1 MKLHRNDT
9 CKNCN
14 VWHTVPTVT
23 DVIRLTDLASP
34 VFTPEAQQI
43 IDGMA
48 AMAQYCPLTVAAL
61 HEQASAQTGLSDFGD
76 QGYRERMAVLL
87 QAFDELPN
95 FTSFGRTYAFS
106 LMLTFLKGRLRVI
119 DHLKRHPEIFDI
131 EVAAPLIIA
140 GLPRTGTTHLH
151 SLLAADP
158 ALRSLPYWE
167 AQEPLPA
174 PGEEGTIEPRRQR
187 TGDALN
193 ISNTLMPYF
202 QMMHEMTIDHI
213 HEDIGLMV
221 QDFASGF
228 FTTLTH
234 LPRWS
239 DYLASHDQ
247 TSGYQFLRLML
258 QVLTHQDGY
267 QRRWVLKSPQHLEQ
281 FVPLR
286 EVFPDATFIVTHRD
300 PVDVSVSMATMMT
313 YTMRMSVD
321 KVDVPTV
328 ANYWITRIDEMLSA
342 CMRDRDLLPA
352 DRSIDVRFDEFM
364 ADDLAMVQR
373 VWDVAGYEP
382 NTESRQAVADYLV
395 GHTRN
400 RLGRIDYRPEDLGLD
415 RAELE
420 RRFAPYVARFVS

>member
-1 MKLHRNDT
+1 
-9 CKNCN
+9 
-14 VWHTVPTVT
+14 VT
-23 DVIRLTDLASP
+23 DAIHITDLARP
-34 VFTPEAQQI
+34 TFTPEAQTI

-48 AMAQYCPLTVAAL
+48 AMAEYCPLTTEAL
-61 HEQASAQTGLSDFGD
+61 HEQASAQTGLTDFGEQD
-76 QGYRERMAVLL
+76 YRERMAVLL
-87 QAFDELPN
+87 EAFGELPHM
-95 FTSFGRTYAFS
+95 TGFGRTYAFS

-119 DHLKRHPEIFDI
+119 DHLKHHPEIFDI
-131 EVAAPLIIA
+131 DIAAPMVIA

-202 QMMHEMTIDHI
+202 TLMHEMTIDHI

-221 QDFASGF
+221 QDFSSGF

-239 DYLASHDQ
+239 DYLRDHDQ
-247 TSGYQFLRLML
+247 TPGYQFLRMML
-258 QVLTHQDGY
+258 QLLQHQDGY
-267 QRRWVLKSPQHLEQ
+267 DRRWVLKSPQHLEQ
-281 FVPLR
+281 FIPILN
-286 EVFPDATFIVTHRD
+286 VFPDASFIVTHRD
-300 PVDVSVSMATMMT
+300 PVDVAVSMATMMT

-321 KVDVPTV
+321 QVDVKTV
-328 ANYWITRIDEMLSA
+328 AEYWITRIDELLSA
-342 CMRDRDLLPA
+342 CMRDHDRLPA
-352 DRSIDVRFDEFM
+352 DRTIDVCFDEFM

-373 VWDVAGYEP
+373 VWDVAGYRP
-382 NTESRQAVADYLV
+382 SAESREAVATYLA
-395 GHTRN
+395 GHRRG
-400 RLGRIDYRPEDLGLD
+400 RLGRVEYHAEDLGLD
-415 RAELE
+415 KGDLR
-420 RRFAPYVARFVS
+420 RRFAPYVERFVRPATSR

>member
-1 MKLHRNDT
+1 MS
-9 CKNCN
+9 
-14 VWHTVPTVT
+14 VPVNTSAASPSAT
-23 DVIRLTDLASP
+23 PGAIRITDLARP
-34 VFTPEAQQI
+34 TFTAEAQAI
-43 IDGMA
+43 IDGMS
-48 AMAQYCPLTVAAL
+48 AMADYCPLTADAL
-61 HEQASAQTGLSDFGD
+61 HEQATAQTGLSDFGSQD
-76 QGYRERMAVLL
+76 YRERMDVLL
-87 QAFDELPN
+87 QAFGELSN
-95 FTSFGRTYAFS
+95 FTAFGRTYAFS

-119 DHLKRHPEIFDI
+119 DHLNRHPEIFDVEI
-131 EVAAPLIIA
+131 AAPMVIA

-174 PGEEGTIEPRRQR
+174 PGEEGTTEPRRQR

-202 QMMHEMTIDHI
+202 QLMHEMTIDHI

-239 DYLASHDQ
+239 DYLRDHDQ
-247 TSGYQFLRLML
+247 TPGYQFLRMML
-258 QVLTHQDGY
+258 QVLQHQDGRD
-267 QRRWVLKSPQHLEQ
+267 RRWVLKSPQHLEQ
-281 FVPLR
+281 FVPIMK
-286 EVFPDATFIVTHRD
+286 VFPDATFIVTHRD
-300 PVDVSVSMATMMT
+300 PVDVAVSMATMMT

-328 ANYWITRIDEMLSA
+328 ANYWIGRIDEMLCA
-342 CMRDRDLLPA
+342 CLRDHAKLPA
-352 DRSIDVRFDEFM
+352 DRTIDVRFDEFM

-373 VWDVAGYEP
+373 VWDVAGYQP
-382 NTESRQAVADYLV
+382 SDESRAAVAGYLA
-395 GHTRN
+395 GHTRG
-400 RLGRIDYRPEDLGLD
+400 RLGRVDYRPADLGLD
-415 RAELE
+415 RDDLSQ
-420 RRFAPYVARFVS
+420 RFAPYVERFVR

>member
-1 MKLHRNDT
+1 M
-9 CKNCN
+9 
-14 VWHTVPTVT
+14 T
-23 DVIRLTDLASP
+23 DAIHITDLARP
-34 VFTPEAQQI
+34 TFTPEAQLI

-48 AMAQYCPLTVAAL
+48 AMADYCPLTTDAL
-61 HEQASAQTGLSDFGD
+61 HEQASAQTGLTDYGEQD
-76 QGYRERMAVLL
+76 YRKRMAVLL
-87 QAFDELPN
+87 EAFNELPHL
-95 FTSFGRTYAFS
+95 TAFGRTYAFS

-131 EVAAPLIIA
+131 DIAAPMVIA

-202 QMMHEMTIDHI
+202 TLMHEMTIDHI

-221 QDFASGF
+221 QDFSSGF

-239 DYLASHDQ
+239 DYLRDHDQ
-247 TSGYQFLRLML
+247 TPGYQFLRMML
-258 QVLTHQDGY
+258 QVLQHQDGY
-267 QRRWVLKSPQHLEQ
+267 DRRWVLKSPQHLEQ
-281 FVPLR
+281 FIPILN
-286 EVFPDATFIVTHRD
+286 VFPDATFIVTHRD
-300 PVDVSVSMATMMT
+300 PVDVAVSMATMMT

-321 KVDVPTV
+321 EVDVETV
-328 ANYWITRIDEMLSA
+328 AEYWITRIDELLSA
-342 CMRDRDLLPA
+342 CLRDHDRLPA
-352 DRSIDVRFDEFM
+352 DRTIDVRFDEFM

-373 VWDVAGYEP
+373 VWDVAGYRP
-382 NTESRQAVADYLV
+382 SPESREAVAAHLA
-395 GHTRN
+395 GHRRG
-400 RLGRIDYRPEDLGLD
+400 RLGRVEYHAEDLGLNKD
-415 RAELE
+415 DLR
-420 RRFAPYVARFVS
+420 RRFAPYVERFVTPATSP

>member
-1 MKLHRNDT
+1 MS
-9 CKNCN
+9 
-14 VWHTVPTVT
+14 VPVNTPAASASAT
-23 DVIRLTDLASP
+23 PGAIRITDLARP
-34 VFTPEAQQI
+34 TFTSEAQAI

-48 AMAQYCPLTVAAL
+48 AMADYCPLTADAL
-61 HEQASAQTGLSDFGD
+61 HEQATAQTGLSDFGSQD
-76 QGYRERMAVLL
+76 YRERMDVLL
-87 QAFDELPN
+87 QAFGELPN
-95 FTSFGRTYAFS
+95 FTAFGRTYAFS

-119 DHLKRHPEIFDI
+119 DHLHRHPEIFDI
-131 EVAAPLIIA
+131 QIAAPMVIA

-174 PGEEGTIEPRRQR
+174 PGEEGSIEPRRQR

-202 QMMHEMTIDHI
+202 QLMHEMTIDHI

-239 DYLASHDQ
+239 DYLRDHDQ
-247 TSGYQFLRLML
+247 TPGYQFLRMML
-258 QVLTHQDGY
+258 QVLQHQDGRD
-267 QRRWVLKSPQHLEQ
+267 RRWVLKSPQHLEQ
-281 FVPLR
+281 FVPIMK
-286 EVFPDATFIVTHRD
+286 VFPDATFIVTHRD
-300 PVDVSVSMATMMT
+300 PVDVAVSMATMMT

-328 ANYWITRIDEMLSA
+328 ANYWIGRIDEMLSA
-342 CMRDRDLLPA
+342 CLRDHAKLPA
-352 DRSIDVRFDEFM
+352 ERTIDVRFDEFM

-373 VWDVAGYEP
+373 VWDVAGYQP
-382 NTESRQAVADYLV
+382 DDQSRAAVAAYLA
-395 GHTRN
+395 GHTRG
-400 RLGRIDYRPEDLGLD
+400 RLGRVDYRPEDLGLD
-415 RAELE
+415 RGDLR
-420 RRFAPYVARFVS
+420 RRFAPYVERFVR

>member
-1 MKLHRNDT
+1 
-9 CKNCN
+9 
-14 VWHTVPTVT
+14 VT
-23 DVIRLTDLASP
+23 DVIHLTDLAKP
-34 VFTPEAQQI
+34 IFTPEAQMI

-48 AMAQYCPLTVAAL
+48 AMADYCPLTTEAL
-61 HEQASAQTGLSDFGD
+61 HEQAAAQTGLSDFGNQD
-76 QGYRERMAVLL
+76 YRERMVVLL
-87 QAFDELPN
+87 EAFNELPRM
-95 FTSFGRTYAFS
+95 TPFGRTYAFS

-119 DHLKRHPEIFDI
+119 DHLKRHPEIFDVDI
-131 EVAAPLIIA
+131 EAPMVIA

-202 QMMHEMTIDHI
+202 TLMHDMTIDHI

-221 QDFASGF
+221 QDFSSGF

-239 DYLASHDQ
+239 DYLRDNDQ
-247 TSGYQFLRLML
+247 TPGYQFLRMML
-258 QVLTHQDGY
+258 QVLQHQDGY
-267 QRRWVLKSPQHLEQ
+267 DRRWVLKSPQHLEQ
-281 FVPLR
+281 FIPILN
-286 EVFPDATFIVTHRD
+286 VFPDATFIVTHRD
-300 PVDVSVSMATMMT
+300 PVDVAVSMATMMT

-321 KVDVPTV
+321 EVDVNTV
-328 ANYWITRIDEMLSA
+328 AEYWITRIDEMLSA
-342 CMRDRDLLPA
+342 CMRDHDQLPA
-352 DRSIDVRFDEFM
+352 ERTIDVRFDEFM

-373 VWDVAGYEP
+373 VWDVAAYAP
-382 NTESRQAVADYLV
+382 SLESKKAVAGYMS
-395 GHTRN
+395 GHQRG
-400 RLGRIDYRPEDLGLD
+400 RLGRVEYHAEDLGLD
-415 RAELE
+415 KEDLR
-420 RRFAPYVARFVS
+420 RRFAPYVERFVKAS

>member
-1 MKLHRNDT
+1 MPAADAVH
-9 CKNCN
+9 
-14 VWHTVPTVT
+14 
-23 DVIRLTDLASP
+23 ITDLARP
-34 VFTPEAQQI
+34 TFTPDAQAI

-48 AMAQYCPLTVAAL
+48 AMAQYCPLTADAL
-61 HEQASAQTGLSDFGD
+61 HEQASAQTGLTDFGEQD
-76 QGYRERMAVLL
+76 YRERMSVLL
-87 QAFDELPN
+87 QAFDELPEL
-95 FTSFGRTYAFS
+95 TDFGRTYAFS

-119 DHLKRHPEIFDI
+119 DHLNRNPGIFDI
-131 EVAAPLIIA
+131 DVAAPMVIA

-202 QMMHEMTIDHI
+202 QLMHEMTIDHI

-239 DYLASHDQ
+239 DYLRDNDQ
-247 TSGYQFLRLML
+247 TPGYQFLRMML
-258 QVLTHQDGY
+258 QVLTHEDGY
-267 QRRWVLKSPQHLEQ
+267 SRRWILKSPQHLEQ
-281 FVPLR
+281 FVPLLN
-286 EVFPDATFIVTHRD
+286 VFPDATFIITHRD

-321 KVDVPTV
+321 QVDVHTV
-328 ANYWITRIDEMLSA
+328 AEYWITRIEEMLSA
-342 CMRDRDLLPA
+342 CMRDHHLLPP
-352 DRSIDVRFDEFM
+352 DRTIDVRFDEFM
-364 ADDLAMVQR
+364 ADDLAMAQR
-373 VWDVAGYEP
+373 VWDTAGYRP
-382 NTESRQAVADYLV
+382 SDESRKAVSEYMA
-395 GHTRN
+395 GHARG
-400 RLGRIDYRPEDLGLD
+400 RLGNVEYHPEDLGLD
-415 RAELE
+415 KDDLR
-420 RRFAPYVARFVS
+420 RRFAPYVERFVS

>member
-1 MKLHRNDT
+1 VP
-9 CKNCN
+9 N
-14 VWHTVPTVT
+14 VTGAVH
-23 DVIRLTDLASP
+23 ITDLASP
-34 VFTPEAQQI
+34 TFSPEAQAI

-48 AMAQYCPLTVAAL
+48 AMADYCPLTPDAL

-76 QGYRERMAVLL
+76 QGYRERMDVLL
-87 QAFDELPN
+87 QAFGELPN
-95 FTSFGRTYAFS
+95 FTAFGRTYAFS

-119 DHLKRHPEIFDI
+119 DHLKRHPEIFDV
-131 EVAAPLIIA
+131 EVSAPLIIA

-167 AQEPLPA
+167 AQEPIPP

-193 ISNTLMPYF
+193 ISNTLMPHF
-202 QMMHEMTIDHI
+202 QLMHEMTIDHI

-221 QDFASGF
+221 QDFSSGF

-239 DYLASHDQ
+239 NYLRDHDQ

-258 QVLTHQDGY
+258 QVLQHQDGRD
-267 QRRWVLKSPQHLEQ
+267 RRWILKSPQHLEQ
-281 FVPLR
+281 FVPLLN
-286 EVFPDATFIVTHRD
+286 VFPDATFIVTHRD

-328 ANYWITRIDEMLSA
+328 ANYWVTRIDEMLTA
-342 CMRDRDLLPA
+342 CMRDHDRLPPE
-352 DRSIDVRFDEFM
+352 RTIDVRFDEFM
-364 ADDLAMVQR
+364 ADDLAMIQR
-373 VWDVAGYEP
+373 VWDTAGYEP
-382 NTESRQAVADYLV
+382 DVNSRKAVGDYLA
-395 GHTRN
+395 GHTRG
-400 RLGRIDYRPEDLGLD
+400 RLGTVDYRPEDLGLD
-415 RAELE
+415 RDDLR
-420 RRFAPYVARFVS
+420 RRFAPYVERFVSA

>member
-1 MKLHRNDT
+1 MAVH
-9 CKNCN
+9 
-14 VWHTVPTVT
+14 
-23 DVIRLTDLASP
+23 ITDLAHP
-34 VFTPEAQQI
+34 TFTPEARQI

-48 AMAQYCPLTVAAL
+48 AMAPYCPLTADAL
-61 HEQASAQTGLSDFGD
+61 HEQAAAQTGLTDFGD

-87 QAFDELPN
+87 QAFEELPR
-95 FTSFGRTYAFS
+95 FTAFGRTYAFS
-106 LMLTFLKGRLRVI
+106 LMLTFLKGRLQVV
-119 DHLKRHPEIFDI
+119 DHLKRHPEVFDI
-131 EVAAPLIIA
+131 DVTAPLIIA

-167 AQEPLPA
+167 AQEPLPP
-174 PGEEGTIEPRRQR
+174 PGEEGTSEPRRQR

-202 QMMHEMTIDHI
+202 QLMHEMTIDHI

-239 DYLASHDQ
+239 DYLRDNDQ
-247 TSGYQFLRLML
+247 TPGYQFLRMML
-258 QVLTHQDGY
+258 QVLLHQDGRA
-267 QRRWVLKSPQHLEQ
+267 RRWVLKSPQHLEQ
-281 FVPLR
+281 FVPIMN
-286 EVFPDATFIVTHRD
+286 VFPDATFIVTHRD

-321 KVDVPTV
+321 EVDVPTV
-328 ANYWITRIDEMLSA
+328 AGYWIDRIDEMLSA
-342 CMRDRDLLPA
+342 CLRDHDKLPA
-352 DRSIDVRFDEFM
+352 ERTIDVRFDEFM

-373 VWDVAGYEP
+373 VWDTAGYSP
-382 NTESRQAVADYLV
+382 TDESRAAVAEYLT
-395 GHTRN
+395 GHTRG
-400 RLGRIDYRPEDLGLD
+400 RLGTVDYRAEDLGLD
-415 RAELE
+415 KDELRA
-420 RRFAPYVARFVS
+420 RFAPYVDRFVR

>member
-1 MKLHRNDT
+1 M
-9 CKNCN
+9 
-14 VWHTVPTVT
+14 T
-23 DVIRLTDLASP
+23 DAIHIEDLASP
-34 VFTPEAQQI
+34 TFPVEAQPI

-48 AMAQYCPLTVAAL
+48 AMAEYCPLDADVL
-61 HEQASAQTGLSDFGD
+61 HERASADTGLTDFGAQD
-76 QGYRERMAVLL
+76 YRERMAVLL
-87 QAFDELPN
+87 QAFDDLPN
-95 FTSFGRTYAFS
+95 MTPAGRTYAFS

-119 DHLKRHPEIFDI
+119 DHLKHHPEIFAID
-131 EVAAPLIIA
+131 VKAPMIIA

-202 QMMHEMTIDHI
+202 PLMHEMTIDHV

-221 QDFASGF
+221 QDFAGGL

-239 DYLASHDQ
+239 DYLGSHDQ
-247 TSGYQFLRLML
+247 TPGYRFLRMML
-258 QVLTHQDGY
+258 QVLQHQDGES
-267 QRRWVLKSPQHLEQ
+267 RRWVLKSPQHLEQ
-281 FVPLR
+281 FPALLT
-286 EVFPDATFIVTHRD
+286 VFPDATFIITHRD

-313 YTMRMSVD
+313 YVMRMTVD

-328 ANYWITRIDEMLSA
+328 ANYWITRIDELLSA
-342 CMRDRDLLPA
+342 CMRDHHLLPP
-352 DRSIDVRFDEFM
+352 DRTIDVRFDEFM
-364 ADDLAMVQR
+364 ADDLAMVRR
-373 VWDVAGYEP
+373 VWDVAGYQP
-382 NTESRQAVADYLV
+382 SPESRRAVEEYMA
-395 GHTRN
+395 GHARG
-400 RLGRIDYRPEDLGLD
+400 RLGRIDYRAEDLGLD
-415 RAELE
+415 KDEL
-420 RRFAPYVARFVS
+420 RQRFAPYVERFVR

>member
-1 MKLHRNDT
+1 MT
-9 CKNCN
+9 SASGA
-14 VWHTVPTVT
+14 
-23 DVIRLTDLASP
+23 IRITDLARP
-34 VFTPEAQQI
+34 TFTPEAQAI

-48 AMAQYCPLTVAAL
+48 AMAEYCPLTAEAL
-61 HEQASAQTGLSDFGD
+61 HEQATAQTGLSDFGAQD
-76 QGYRERMAVLL
+76 YRERMDVLL
-87 QAFDELPN
+87 AAFGDLPN
-95 FTSFGRTYAFS
+95 FTAFGRTYAFS

-119 DHLKRHPEIFDI
+119 DHLKRHPEIFDVDI
-131 EVAAPLIIA
+131 AAPMVIA

-174 PGEEGTIEPRRQR
+174 PGEEGTVEPRRQR

-202 QMMHEMTIDHI
+202 QLMHEMTIDHI

-239 DYLASHDQ
+239 DYLRDHDQ
-247 TSGYQFLRLML
+247 TPGYQFLRMML
-258 QVLTHQDGY
+258 QVLQHQDGRD
-267 QRRWVLKSPQHLEQ
+267 RRWVLKSPQHLEQ
-281 FVPLR
+281 FVPIMK
-286 EVFPDATFIVTHRD
+286 VFPDATFIVTHRD

-321 KVDVPTV
+321 RVDVATV
-328 ANYWITRIDEMLSA
+328 AGYWITRIEEMLAA
-342 CMRDRDLLPA
+342 CLRDHAKLPA
-352 DRSIDVRFDEFM
+352 DRTIDVRFDEFM

-373 VWDVAGYEP
+373 VWDVAGYQP
-382 NTESRQAVADYLV
+382 SAQSRAAVADYLA

-400 RLGRIDYRPEDLGLD
+400 RLGRIDYRAEDLGLD
-415 RAELE
+415 KDEL
-420 RRFAPYVARFVS
+420 RQRFAPYVERFVRVSA